1 MRNGIKG
8 IWSQLTAPA
17 AELRGEERQQA
28 VMLARMLLAFI
39 LFAISVELVI
49 SMIGVLTER
58 VNTHLRITL
67 VSCVFLFICYL
78 FSRTRYYKV
87 GLWFFLII
95 SSLATFLVAFS
106 EPQPMTE
113 VILSMLVIP
122 LLVSSLYISF
132 SGVIGLGIGYLVL
145 IHLVTWLVLG
155 YGQMG
160 AIFNSVLFIVGVT
173 FVIVFVTYQRIA
185 MEKNRQRIIQQ
196 QREKYQKLVETSS
209 DSILQVSPSLGVLFA
224 NATYYLSVGYTP
236 EDSIVM
242 PGLQEVLNQD
252 LKAIQKV
259 MPELQ
264 SNPQTQLE
272 YKVRHRD
279 GKFIHRLVN
288 YALIRNEEGEV
299 ESITAAMRDFSE
311 RKLFEEKL
319 AYIALHD
326 PLTGLPNRTLIMDRL
341 TQALKKSDRSGQQV
355 AVLFLDVDHF
365 KQINDSLGHPE
376 GDLFL
381 KVIANR
387 LQRNI
392 RSCDSVGRWSG
403 DEFVLILEDICNDEW
418 LQNFANKILTL
429 LVKPYVRDNEEFFV
443 SASIGICLSKPQI
456 APMRMIEQADQALYV
471 AKRSGKNKFEIFK
484 PVEDA
489 QSEIA

>member
-252 LKAIQKV
+252 LKAIQK
-259 MPELQ
+259 
-264 SNPQTQLE
+264 
-272 YKVRHRD
+272 
-279 GKFIHRLVN
+279 
-288 YALIRNEEGEV
+288 
-299 ESITAAMRDFSE
+299 
-311 RKLFEEKL
+311 
-319 AYIALHD
+319 
-326 PLTGLPNRTLIMDRL
+326 
-341 TQALKKSDRSGQQV
+341 
-355 AVLFLDVDHF
+355 
-365 KQINDSLGHPE
+365 
-376 GDLFL
+376 
-381 KVIANR
+381 
-387 LQRNI
+387 
-392 RSCDSVGRWSG
+392 
-403 DEFVLILEDICNDEW
+403 
-418 LQNFANKILTL
+418 
-429 LVKPYVRDNEEFFV
+429 
-443 SASIGICLSKPQI
+443 
-456 APMRMIEQADQALYV
+456 
-471 AKRSGKNKFEIFK
+471 
-484 PVEDA
+484 
-489 QSEIA
+489 